1 MVSLHC
7 CLGVLLTPIQL
18 VLGPSPPQTFPAVML
33 PAPLSSSPHCC
44 MVWGLCV
51 PGVGLCLCWMSRVC
65 CQSVFSS
72 LLRSLWVTLQRISH
86 SCSSIQAFWYLC
98 LIFYPVI
105 WTDLECWRCNS
116 WKSNSSPGLPFPPG
130 LPLHMIVF
138 VHAKVCSP
146 EVHSGGPAICLVP
159 SSRECEL
166 HHLIS
171 QYYSQSSLP
180 QPDLHCL

>member
-1 MVSLHC
+1 MLHGVSGLQC
-7 CLGVLLTPIQL
+7 TKSINNSYFCQVAFQLLSPRLTWCLGLLR
-18 VLGPSPPQTFPAVML
+18 PQGQDWYFPMWNIVRML
-33 PAPLSSSPHCC
+33 SAHS
-44 MVWGLCV
+44 
-51 PGVGLCLCWMSRVC
+51 
-65 CQSVFSS
+65 SS